1 MKNVL
6 MLDTFREIKHSMS
19 RFLSIFTIIA
29 LGCGFFAGIKATMP
43 DMIDTASEYFID
55 NKLMDL
61 KLVSTI
67 GIKSEDVIAVRHADG
82 VKGAMPGYTK
92 DVLYNYNNRN
102 VVLKVMSYN
111 SSMSRSSSNYLN
123 KPVLIEGRFPEK
135 SGECVVEVKLSS
147 PDTFKVGN
155 KLKLA
160 SAFDDEDIYD
170 TFAKDTYE
178 IVGIVTSPLYIGYER
193 DSTKAGNGTVQSYIM
208 VPEEDFVCD
217 YYSELYVAFDGTSDL
232 DPFSEE
238 YLDKVNEKKTNA
250 VTAFEKSVNK
260 RFDNLKSKAQSDLES
275 VQQQA
280 DLLETLLKCNIT
292 TLEALEQSSKQTISE
307 LEKQSKDPGSNLS
320 DSVNKVKLVQEKAKL
335 EKITMLLTA
344 RKAGD
349 AVVEKEYKTQL
360 DKINNQIKDSKQQL
374 SQAENPKFYEFNR
387 FSSADYSS
395 FKSDSEKVDA
405 VAKIFPVFF
414 IIVAAL
420 VCLNTMTRMIEEQ
433 RIIIGTYKA
442 LGYSAGKIIMKYL
455 AYASIAAVAGS
466 VVGVVIGL
474 RIFPYIIYDSYKIL
488 YNIPK
493 INTPFRLDYLLWC
506 MLASVLCTCSAVVY
520 SSVMALKSQ
529 PSQLMRPKPPK
540 TGRRV
545 VLERVGFIWNKFS
558 FLGKVSVRNL
568 LRYKKRFFMTVV
580 GVAGC
585 TALIVTG
592 FGLKYSIK
600 SIADKQFSE
609 IFTYD
614 ATVLLNSSKNLE
626 NSKEKLKEYEQVK
639 SAMFFAQMD
648 VTAEKN
654 VIIQNADFVVP
665 DNPEELSKYVNLV
678 DCKNGNRIEIDD
690 NSVIITEKLAK
701 MLDLQKDDR
710 ISVDLQGKG
719 KKEFKIGGIVKNYAL
734 HYIYI
739 SPKLYEQTYGE
750 KAQSNLSF
758 VKIGSETDNEAF
770 KEKLISDDNF
780 LGVTY
785 KTDSS
790 KGFLNSVDSLNSIVV
805 LLIFCAGFLAV
816 IVLYNLA
823 NINIT
828 ERVKEIA
835 TIKVLGFYDGET
847 SSYIYRENIISALI
861 GILCGE
867 ILGKILHYFVV
878 ITTEVDVV
886 MFNRQLVWWA
896 YLLGAVLTAVFA
908 VAVNL
913 ILHFKLKK
921 IDMVESLKSIE

>member
-6 MLDTFREIKHSMS
+6 ILDTFREIKHSVS

-29 LGCGFFAGIKATMP
+29 LGCGFFSGIKATMP
-43 DMIDTASEYFID
+43 DMVDTATDYFVE
-55 NKLMDL
+55 NNLMDL

-67 GIKSEDVIAVRHADG
+67 GIKSEDVMAVRHADN
-82 VKGAMPGYTK
+82 VKGAMPGYSK
-92 DVLYNYNNRN
+92 DVFYNYNNRN

-111 SSMSRSSSNYLN
+111 DSMDKNSVNYLN
-123 KPVLIEGRFPEK
+123 KPVLTEGRYPEK

-155 KLKLA
+155 TLKLS

-193 DSTKAGNGTVQSYIM
+193 DATKAGNGTVQSYIM

-217 YYSELYVAFDGTSDL
+217 YYSELYVAFDGLSDL
-232 DPFSEE
+232 DPFSDE
-238 YLDKVNEKKTNA
+238 YLDEVNNKKSSA
-250 VTAFEKSVNK
+250 VSAFETSVNG
-260 RFDNLKSKAQSDLES
+260 RFNQMKSEAEEDINSAK
-275 VQQQA
+275 QQA
-280 DLLETLLKCNIT
+280 ETLEELLKCDISAL
-292 TLEALEQSSKQTISE
+292 TLLEQTTQQSIKQ
-307 LEKQSKDPGSNLS
+307 LEE
-320 DSVNKVKLVQEKAKL
+320 QEKTDTVKQFKLSQEKSKL
-335 EKITMLLTA
+335 EKITALLNA
-344 RKAGD
+344 RKSGD
-349 AVVEKEYKTQL
+349 AVVEKEYKAQL
-360 DKINNQIKDSKQQL
+360 DEINKQIKSSEQQL
-374 SQAENPKFYEFNR
+374 SLIENPQVYEFNR
-387 FSSADYSS
+387 FSSTDYSS
-395 FKSDSEKVDA
+395 FKGDSEKVDA

-420 VCLNTMTRMIEEQ
+420 VCLNTMTRMVEEQ

-442 LGYSAGKIIMKYL
+442 LGYSSFRIIMKYII
-455 AYASIAAVAGS
+455 YASIAAVLGS
-466 VVGVVIGL
+466 IVGVIIGL
-474 RIFPYIIYDSYKIL
+474 QLFPYIIYDSYKIL
-488 YNIPK
+488 YNIPE
-493 INTPFRLDYLLWC
+493 INTPFRLNYLILC

-520 SSVMALKSQ
+520 SSVKSLNSQ

-540 TGRRV
+540 SGRRV
-545 VLERVGFIWNKFS
+545 VLERIDFIWNKLS

-568 LRYKKRFFMTVV
+568 LRYKKRFFMTIV

-600 SIADKQFSE
+600 SIADKQFNE
-609 IFTYD
+609 IFIYD
-614 ATVLLNSSKNLE
+614 AQVLLNSSKDLE
-626 NSKEKLKEYEQVK
+626 SSKQKLKDYDEIK
-639 SAMFFAQMD
+639 SAMFFSQTD
-648 VTAEKN
+648 VTAEN
-654 VIIQNADFVVP
+654 DGASQNAGLIVP
-665 DNPEELSKYVNLV
+665 ENPEEIREYVNLKSAN
-678 DCKNGNRIEIDD
+678 DDKDIEMDN
-690 NSVIITEKLAK
+690 NSVVITEKLAK
-701 MLDLQKDDR
+701 MLDLKVGESINIEAQEKQTV
-710 ISVDLQGKG
+710 SL
-719 KKEFKIGGIVKNYAL
+719 KIGGIVKNYAL
-734 HYIYI
+734 HYIFI
-739 SPKLYEQTYGE
+739 SPELYEKAYGE
-750 KAQSNLSF
+750 IPQSNLSF
-758 VKIGSETDNEAF
+758 LKIRSQTDNEAF
-770 KEKLISDDNF
+770 KEKIISDNSF

-790 KGFLNSVDSLNSIVV
+790 KGFLNSVDSLNAIVI

-835 TIKVLGFYDGET
+835 TIKLLGFYDGET

-861 GILCGE
+861 GIVIGE
-867 ILGKILHYFVV
+867 ILGKVLHYFVV

-886 MFNRQLVWWA
+886 MFNRELVWWA
-896 YLLGAVLTAVFA
+896 YVLGALLTAFFA
-908 VAVNL
+908 VSVNL
-913 ILHFKLKK
+913 VLHFKLKK

>member
-6 MLDTFREIKHSMS
+6 MLDTFREIKHSVS

-29 LGCGFFAGIKATMP
+29 LGCGFFSGIKATMP
-43 DMIDTASEYFID
+43 DMVDTATDYFVE
-55 NKLMDL
+55 NNLMDL

-67 GIKSEDVIAVRHADG
+67 GIKSEDVTAVRHADG
-82 VKGAMPGYTK
+82 VKGAMPGYSK
-92 DVLYNYNNRN
+92 DVFYNYNNRN

-111 SSMSRSSSNYLN
+111 DSMDKNSDNYLN
-123 KPVLIEGRFPEK
+123 KPVLTEGRYPEK

-155 KLKLA
+155 TLKLS
-160 SAFDDEDIYD
+160 SAFDNEDIYD
-170 TFAKDTYE
+170 TFAEDTYE

-193 DSTKAGNGTVQSYIM
+193 DATKAGNGTVQSYIM

-217 YYSELYVAFDGTSDL
+217 YYSELYVAFDGLSGL
-232 DPFSEE
+232 DPFSDE
-238 YLDKVNEKKTNA
+238 YLDEVNKKKSSA
-250 VTAFEKSVNK
+250 VNAFETSVNN
-260 RFDNLKSKAQSDLES
+260 RFNQMKSEAEEDIDSAK
-275 VQQQA
+275 QQA
-280 DLLETLLKCNIT
+280 ETLEELLKCDISAL
-292 TLEALEQSSKQTISE
+292 TLLEQTTQQSIKQ
-307 LEKQSKDPGSNLS
+307 LESQGTADTVTQFKLS
-320 DSVNKVKLVQEKAKL
+320 QEKSKL
-335 EKITMLLTA
+335 EKITALLNA
-344 RKAGD
+344 RKLGD
-349 AVVEKEYKTQL
+349 AVVEKEYKAQL
-360 DKINNQIKDSKQQL
+360 DEINKQIKSSEQQL
-374 SQAENPKFYEFNR
+374 SLIENPQFYEFNR

-395 FKSDSEKVDA
+395 FKGDSEKVDA

-420 VCLNTMTRMIEEQ
+420 VCLNTMTRMVEEQ

-442 LGYSAGKIIMKYL
+442 LGYSSFRIIMKYII
-455 AYASIAAVAGS
+455 YASVAAVLGS
-466 VVGVVIGL
+466 IVGVLIGL
-474 RIFPYIIYDSYKIL
+474 QLFPYIIYDSYKIL

-493 INTPFRLDYLLWC
+493 INTPFRLNYLILC

-520 SSVMALKSQ
+520 SSVKSLNSQ

-540 TGRRV
+540 SGRRV
-545 VLERVGFIWNKFS
+545 VLEKVDFIWNKLS

-568 LRYKKRFFMTVV
+568 LRYKKRFFMTIV

-600 SIADKQFSE
+600 SIADKQFNE
-609 IFTYD
+609 IFIYD
-614 ATVLLNSSKNLE
+614 AEVLLNSSKDLE
-626 NSKEKLKEYEQVK
+626 SSKQKLKDYDEIK
-639 SAMFFAQMD
+639 SAMFFSQTD
-648 VTAEKN
+648 VTAIN
-654 VIIQNADFVVP
+654 DNTSQNAGLIVP
-665 DNPEELSKYVNLV
+665 ENPEEMKEYVNLKSAN
-678 DCKNGNRIEIDD
+678 DDKAIEIDN
-690 NSVIITEKLAK
+690 NSVVITEKLAK
-701 MLDLQKDDR
+701 MLDLKVGESINIEAQEKQTV
-710 ISVDLQGKG
+710 SL
-719 KKEFKIGGIVKNYAL
+719 KIGGIVKNYAL
-734 HYIYI
+734 HYIFI
-739 SPKLYEQTYGE
+739 SPELYEKAYGE
-750 KAQSNLSF
+750 IPRSNLSF
-758 VKIGSETDNEAF
+758 LKIRSQTDNEAF
-770 KEKLISDDNF
+770 KEKIISDNSF

-790 KGFLNSVDSLNSIVV
+790 KGFLNSVDSLNAIVI

-835 TIKVLGFYDGET
+835 TIKLLGFYDGET

-861 GILCGE
+861 GILIGE
-867 ILGKILHYFVV
+867 ILGKVLHYFVV

-886 MFNRQLVWWA
+886 MFNRELVWWA
-896 YLLGAVLTAVFA
+896 YALGALLTAVFA
-908 VAVNL
+908 VSVNL
-913 ILHFKLKK
+913 VLHFKLKK